1 MCIKFDF
8 MCLVTGKKTSK
19 IFILFQAYSFSVSST
34 AVGGKNQQFS
44 VKYYIREALNI
55 RIRGQT

>member
-1 MCIKFDF
+1 MYKVW
-8 MCLVTGKKTSK
+8 LHVLGNREKNK

-44 VKYYIREALNI
+44 VKY
-55 RIRGQT
+55 